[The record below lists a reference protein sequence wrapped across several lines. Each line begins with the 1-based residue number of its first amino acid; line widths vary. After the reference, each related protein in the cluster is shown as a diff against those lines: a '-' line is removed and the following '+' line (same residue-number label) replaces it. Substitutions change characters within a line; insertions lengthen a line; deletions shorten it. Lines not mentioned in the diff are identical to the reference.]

1 MTGISASGAFTALVR
16 RDLALAYRQ
25 GGAALQAV
33 VFFAVVVTMIPF
45 GLGPDL
51 ALLQRVAPGILWV
64 AFILASLLT
73 LDRLFQADFEDGSL
87 DVLVLSPLSLE
98 LVVLAKSLAHW
109 LANALPL
116 IVAAP
121 VLAVMLNMHL
131 VGLVMLTV
139 TLAIGT
145 LGLTFLGA
153 MGAAL
158 TVSVRRAGLLTAL
171 LVLPLYVPILIFGVG
186 AVAAAERA
194 QAAGQGIEVGEANLL
209 LLTAVSLIGFVVGPF
224 AAAAGLRLHLE

>member
-1 MTGISASGAFTALVR
+1 MTGISASAAFSALVR

-25 GGAALQAV
+25 GAAALQAV

-51 ALLQRVAPGILWV
+51 ALLERVAPGILWV

-73 LDRLFQADFEDGSL
+73 LDRLFQADFDDGSF

-109 LANALPL
+109 LANAVPL
-116 IVAAP
+116 IIAAP
-121 VLAVMLNMHL
+121 ILALMLNMHMA
-131 VGLVMLTV
+131 GLVVLTA

-145 LGLTFLGA
+145 LGLTLLGA

-158 TVSVRRAGLLTAL
+158 TVSVRRAGLLTSL
-171 LVLPLYVPILIFGVG
+171 LVLPLYIPILIFGVG

-194 QAAGQGIEVGEANLL
+194 MAGGEAIRLLEPNLL
-209 LLTAVSLIGFVVGPF
+209 LLTATSLFGLVIGLL
-224 AAAAGLRLHLE
+224 AAAGGLRLHIE

>member
-1 MTGISASGAFTALVR
+1 MTNVSASGAFTALVR

-131 VGLVMLTV
+131 VGLVMLTA

-186 AVAAAERA
+186 AVAAAERSW
-194 QAAGQGIEVGEANLL
+194 AAGQGIEAGEANLL
-209 LLTAVSLIGFVVGPF
+209 LLTAVSLIGFVVGPL

>member
-1 MTGISASGAFTALVR
+1 MTGISASGAFSALVR

-25 GGAALQAV
+25 GAAALQAV

-51 ALLQRVAPGILWV
+51 ALLERVAPGVLWV

-73 LDRLFQADFEDGSL
+73 LDRLFQADFDDGSF

-109 LANALPL
+109 LANAVPL
-116 IVAAP
+116 IIAAP
-121 VLAVMLNMHL
+121 ILALMLNMHMA
-131 VGLVMLTV
+131 GLVVLTA

-145 LGLTFLGA
+145 LGLTLLGA

-158 TVSVRRAGLLTAL
+158 TVSVRRAGLLTSL
-171 LVLPLYVPILIFGVG
+171 LVLPLYIPILIFGVG

-194 QAAGQGIEVGEANLL
+194 MASGEAIRLLEPNLL
-209 LLTAVSLIGFVVGPF
+209 LLTATSLFGLVIGLL
-224 AAAAGLRLHLE
+224 AAAGGLRLHIE